1 MNQVNKTELLNYIR
15 QNAEAALNGIGMVE
29 GSIKNS
35 ELKSVINQQK
45 NEYHAL
51 YSEADSMLRRENGTP
66 ENMPL
71 MAKMSATVMGNLKK
85 LTYKDDR
92 DIADTMIEGTTMGI
106 TALTKHIHEYDGSDK
121 ETSKLADRVIAFE
134 ENCIEELKPY
144 L

>member
-29 GSIKNS
+29 GSIKSS
-35 ELKSVINQQK
+35 ELKSVISQQK
-45 NEYHAL
+45 NEYHSL
-51 YSEADSMLRRENGTP
+51 YSEADAMLRRENGTP